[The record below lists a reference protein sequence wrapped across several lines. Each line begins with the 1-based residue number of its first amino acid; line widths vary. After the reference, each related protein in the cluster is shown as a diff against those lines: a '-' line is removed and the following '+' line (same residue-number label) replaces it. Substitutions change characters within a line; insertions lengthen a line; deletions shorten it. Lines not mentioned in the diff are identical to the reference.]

1 MKKKRG
7 FKLKSGNNI
16 VAKGRKPSN
25 FKMMGAS
32 PAKDMGRY
40 EFDVDEMG
48 EAIPGSGRR
57 ISDEEAKTTKEKVL
71 VTGQDA
77 IDDAQAIADKITPDK
92 YSTYAEYKQ
101 AKEIAE
107 KNVESAREGG
117 KIGLK
122 ADILP
127 DIERNLTMS
136 EDKRRQDIKNVQ
148 GDDYDAKEQERIRV
162 KRILGYVP
170 NRLK

>member
-7 FKLKSGNNI
+7 FTLKSGNNI
-16 VAKGRKPSN
+16 GAKGRKPSN

-48 EAIPGSGRR
+48 EAVPGSGRR
-57 ISDEEAKTTKEKVL
+57 ITDEQAKTSKGYL

-77 IDDAQAIADKITPDK
+77 IDDAQKTADKLDPST
-92 YSTYAEYKQ
+92 YSSYAEYEAAK
-101 AKEIAE
+101 KEI
-107 KNVESAREGG
+107 VENAKKGA

-122 ADILP
+122 SEILP

-148 GDDYDAKEQERIRV
+148 GDEYDAKEQERIRV

>member
-16 VAKGRKPSN
+16 VGKGKKPSN

-32 PAKDMGRY
+32 PAKVTGRY

-48 EAIPGSGRR
+48 EAVPGSGRR
-57 ISDEEAKTTKEKVL
+57 ITKAEQKGKNVL
-71 VTGQDA
+71 VTGQDV
-77 IDDAQAIADKITPDK
+77 IDDAQAVADKITPDK
-92 YSTYAEYKQ
+92 YSTYAEYKE

-107 KNVESAREGG
+107 EGVETA
-117 KIGLK
+117 KKAAKVGLK
-122 ADILP
+122 SDILP

-148 GDDYDAKEQERIRV
+148 GDEYDAKEQERIRV

>member
-16 VAKGRKPSN
+16 GAKGKKPSN

-32 PAKDMGRY
+32 PAKAMGRY
-40 EFDVDEMG
+40 EYDVDEMG
-48 EAIPGSGRR
+48 ETVPGSGRR
-57 ISDEEAKTTKEKVL
+57 ISDEEAKTSKRVL
-71 VTGQDA
+71 TTGQST
-77 IDDAQAIADKITPDK
+77 IDDAKALAEKLDP
-92 YSTYAEYKQ
+92 STYNSYAEYEA
-101 AKEIAE
+101 AKKDIMEGA
-107 KNVESAREGG
+107 KKSA

-122 ADILP
+122 SDILP

-136 EDKRRQDIKNVQ
+136 EDKRRQDIKNVE
-148 GDDYDAKEQERIRV
+148 GDEYDAKEQERIRV

>member
-7 FKLKSGNNI
+7 FKLRSGNDI
-16 VAKGRKPSN
+16 VGKGSKPSN

-32 PAKDMGRY
+32 PAKRTGRY

-57 ISDEEAKTTKEKVL
+57 ITKAEEKGKNVL

-92 YSTYAEYKQ
+92 YSTYAEYKE
-101 AKEIAE
+101 AKEQALRS
-107 KNVESAREGG
+107 VESAREAG
-117 KIGLK
+117 KVGLK
-122 ADILP
+122 SDILP

-136 EDKRRQDIKNVQ
+136 EDRRRQQQKEEQ
-148 GDDYDAKEQERIRV
+148 GEDYDALAQERRRV
-162 KRILGYVP
+162 KAILGYVP